1 MEFNDTAT
9 QLSELL
15 ACMSTADTDSR
26 TDLATGLDAFFLIF
40 AGALVL
46 YVGNYLY
53 IYIYIYYIYWLLL
66 LMSLFCF
73 MIDMEEHNATLSL
86 KLTYFFF
93 FPLLLLII
101 LLLTALCK
109 LVLPCFAPDPSVP
122 KMPRMVRTLMS
133 LSVVYIMEYPQ
144 HH

>member
-15 ACMSTADTDSR
+15 ACMSTADTDRR

-46 YVGNYLY
+46 YVGNY
-53 IYIYIYYIYWLLL
+53 IYIIYTLLVVVVDDVVVLYHDRYGRTQHHTFTQTHTFL
-66 LMSLFCF
+66 L
-73 MIDMEEHNATLSL
+73 
-86 KLTYFFF
+86 
-93 FPLLLLII
+93 LLLLII

-109 LVLPCFAPDPSVP
+109 LDLLCFVPDLSVP
-122 KMPRMVRTLMS
+122 KMPRMVRISVS

-144 HH
+144 HP